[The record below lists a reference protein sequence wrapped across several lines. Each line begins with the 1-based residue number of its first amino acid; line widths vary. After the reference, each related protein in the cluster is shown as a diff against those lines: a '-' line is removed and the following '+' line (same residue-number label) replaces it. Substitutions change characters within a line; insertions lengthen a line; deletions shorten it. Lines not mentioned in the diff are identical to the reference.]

1 MVVRLIKFTNRRLSI
16 GETSSPQDMILPQ
29 ERLLSPKAGSYVRR
43 AAAHVQSRLGGGER
57 LPLRELLS
65 PLYTQALHSPCLR
78 ADALSIWESFGETL
92 WLPRFRFQRTQKVK
106 ERYKLGIFAGIH
118 GDEPAGILGLMDFI
132 RELDETPE
140 IGRHFELYL
149 YPVCN
154 PGGFLAGTRES
165 RSGKDLNREFWRG
178 SQEKE
183 VQLLEREILAHQ
195 FDGIISLHSDD
206 TSPGF
211 YGFARGDVLAR
222 QLLGP
227 ALSAAEQ
234 AQQRDTRPFIDGFRA
249 VNGMIH
255 ESYEGILGAAPQQFP
270 QPFELI
276 LESPALAPLSDQRN
290 SFRLALKATL
300 QEYCHFMAYGAN
312 L

>member
-1 MVVRLIKFTNRRLSI
+1 MQL
-16 GETSSPQDMILPQ
+16 QQ
-29 ERLLSPKAGSYVRR
+29 ERLLSPRASDSVRQ
-43 AAAHVQSRLGGGER
+43 AAARVHGRLSDGGR
-57 LPLRELLS
+57 PSLRELLS
-65 PLYTQALHSPCLR
+65 PLYTQALHSHCLR
-78 ADALSIWESFGETL
+78 ADALSVWESHGETF
-92 WLPRFRFQRTQKVK
+92 WLPRFRFQRTPVVK
-106 ERYKLGIFAGIH
+106 ERHKVGIFAGIH

-140 IGRHFELYL
+140 IGRHFELFL

-154 PGGFLAGTRES
+154 PGGYLSGTRES
-165 RSGKDLNREFWRG
+165 RSGRDLNREFWRG

-183 VQLLEREILAHQ
+183 VQFLEREILARQ
-195 FDGIISLHSDD
+195 FDGIIALHSDD

-222 QLLGP
+222 QLLSP

-234 AQQRDTRPFIDGFRA
+234 AQPRDVRPFIDGFQA

-255 ESYEGILGAAPQQFP
+255 ESYDGILCAPPQQIP

-276 LESPALAPLSDQRN
+276 LESPALAPLADQRN
-290 SFRLALKATL
+290 AFRLALKAIL
-300 QEYCHFMAYGAN
+300 HEYCPFIAYGAN

>member
-1 MVVRLIKFTNRRLSI
+1 
-16 GETSSPQDMILPQ
+16 
-29 ERLLSPKAGSYVRR
+29 
-43 AAAHVQSRLGGGER
+43 
-57 LPLRELLS
+57 
-65 PLYTQALHSPCLR
+65 LYTQALHSHHLR
-78 ADALSIWESFGETL
+78 ADALSVWESHGETF
-92 WLPRFRFQRTQKVK
+92 WLPRFRFQRTSAVK
-106 ERYKLGIFAGIH
+106 ERHKVGIFAGIH

-132 RELDETPE
+132 RELDESPE

-154 PGGFLAGTRES
+154 PGGYLSGTRTS

-183 VQLLEREILAHQ
+183 VQLLEREILARR
-195 FDGIISLHSDD
+195 FDGIIALHSDD
-206 TSPGF
+206 TAPGF

-222 QLLGP
+222 QLLSP
-227 ALSAAEQ
+227 ALAAAEQ
-234 AQQRDTRPFIDGFRA
+234 AQPRDVRPFIDGFQA

-255 ESYEGILGAAPQQFP
+255 ESYDGILCAPPQQIP

-276 LESPALAPLSDQRN
+276 LESPALAPLADQRN
-290 SFRLALKATL
+290 AFRLALKAIL
-300 QEYCHFMAYGAN
+300 QEYCPFIAYGAN